1 MHIKNAIY
9 DLLLGTKVT
18 DTVNG
23 LLMESVEGDVQGGLM
38 IKKIRHGLSM
48 SIAQFSSAL
57 SSGVLGRR
65 LDRKVLKQAE
75 QGILPK
81 AKLASIFQAAV
92 ELAGDEGYD
101 KEVQKLI
108 KNPEGYKF

>member
-1 MHIKNAIY
+1 MDIKNAIY
-9 DLLLGTKVT
+9 DLLSGSKVT
-18 DTVNG
+18 KAVDG
-23 LLMESVEGDVQGGLM
+23 LLMESVEADTQGGLM
-38 IKKIRHGLSM
+38 IKKIRQGLNM
-48 SIAQFSSAL
+48 SVSKFASAL
-57 SSGVLGRR
+57 SSGSLGHR
-65 LDRKVLKQAE
+65 LERKVLKQAE

-81 AKLASIFQAAV
+81 AQLALIFQAAV